1 MWKMNSKL
9 GSKRLWN
16 IMANSAKNSIE
27 AGGWFSSYTHLPFS
41 SEEMNEYVADMKKNI
56 CEWIDENSKILEI
69 GCSSGLTMLALCKN
83 VYKYVGIDISRSEL
97 DWCRRELSRRQL
109 CNVELLEMPANT
121 IDQLDKGFHGII
133 LNSVVHCFNNIDY
146 LEDVIIKSSLLIES
160 TGFIYIGDVMNLDT
174 KDAFVNSLIEFK
186 KRHPN
191 MKTKTSLENELMISP
206 NYFLGLVEKYSF
218 IKDVEIYIKTGA
230 IENELKKYRYNVML
244 RIDNANMG
252 E

>member
-1 MWKMNSKL
+1 
-9 GSKRLWN
+9 
-16 IMANSAKNSIE
+16 MANSAKNNIE

-41 SEEMNEYVADMKKNI
+41 SEEMDEYVEDTKRI
-56 CEWIDENSKILEI
+56 VCEWIDINSKILEI

-83 VYKYVGIDISRSEL
+83 VNKYVGIDISKIEL
-97 DWCRRELSRRQL
+97 DWCKRELSKYQL
-109 CNVELLEMPANT
+109 CNVELLEMSANT
-121 IDQLDKGFHGII
+121 IDQLNKEFHGII
-133 LNSVVHCFNNIDY
+133 LNSVVHCFNNIEY

-174 KDAFVNSLIEFK
+174 KEAFVKSLIEFK
-186 KRHPN
+186 KRNPK

-206 NYFLGLVEKYSF
+206 NYFLGLAEKYSF
-218 IKDVEIYIKTGA
+218 IKDVEIYEKTGA

-244 RIDNANMG
+244 RIDNVNTG